1 MDLIWIEEIPFE
13 ESAVG
18 SRIEGKGWVLGRKR
32 IRLCD
37 VSEGGKC
44 SGHSETMG
52 TPVLSPGA
60 TKQLAVS
67 LDTETADR
75 MCEAL

>member
-1 MDLIWIEEIPFE
+1 M
-13 ESAVG
+13 S
-18 SRIEGKGWVLGRKR
+18 GRKR

-44 SGHSETMG
+44 SGHSENMG
-52 TPVLSPGA
+52 TPVLVPGA
-60 TKQLAVS
+60 TQQLAVS
-67 LDTETADR
+67 LETETADR

>member
-1 MDLIWIEEIPFE
+1 MRKIPFE
-13 ESAVG
+13 ESEVG
-18 SRIEGKGWVLGRKR
+18 GRIEGKGWVLGRKR
-32 IRLCD
+32 ISLGD

-67 LDTETADR
+67 LETETEDR